1 MPDLQP
7 AYAKLKAAAADLP
20 EVEEAIWFGTPSLK
34 VRGKGF
40 ARVKDADTVV
50 LMASLEDKELLF
62 EAAPDIFFETDHY
75 KGWPAM
81 LVRVHVISA
90 DELKHRLTIAWKL
103 KAPKKLA
110 KEAGL

>member
-1 MPDLQP
+1 MDDLLP
-7 AYAKLKAAAADLP
+7 AYAKLKAAAAGLP
-20 EVEEAIWFGTPSLK
+20 EVEEATWFGTPSLK

-62 EAAPDIFFETDHY
+62 EAAPDIFFETAHY

-81 LVRVHVISA
+81 LVRVHVISPE
-90 DELKHRLTIAWKL
+90 ELKHRVAVAWRL
-103 KAPKKLA
+103 KAPKKLL
-110 KEAGL
+110 KEAGG